1 MAEDPKMSV
10 QGPVVDEAT
19 GTRSYTVTEA
29 GHTIHFSIEP
39 EKTNGNSTWS
49 VNLEGVPEPGI
60 IHQEPW
66 TTPDMARDAAL
77 RAVHAMLDIEMIRDE
92 VEDDIDP
99 GESDSCI
106 DDTGGR
112 I

>member
-1 MAEDPKMSV
+1 MADNSKMSV

-19 GTRSYTVTEA
+19 GTQSYTVTEA
-29 GHTIHFSIEP
+29 GHTIHFSIAR
-39 EKTNGNSTWS
+39 EKTNGNGTWS
-49 VNLEGVPEPGI
+49 VSLEGVPEPGI

-66 TTPDMARDAAL
+66 TTPEMARDAAL

-92 VEDDIDP
+92 VGDDFDP
-99 GESDSCI
+99 GESDSCV

-112 I
+112 S